1 MKKKTIIKIVIDSLM
16 LVLMLL
22 EYMKIYTGQL
32 VHEITGIVLFM
43 LFLIH
48 NLLNINFYK
57 NILKGKYNLTRI
69 TTTIVDMGFLMCI
82 LFTIILGIP
91 ISNEVFKG
99 LNLNGNMTMRKL
111 HTILGYWGLIFL
123 SMHLGLHFNMIFLK
137 LKKRIYKNAV
147 LKKFIYLIEVVII
160 VFGIKFM
167 IDISLWERLIGKLS
181 FGRID
186 SNIYVAFIKNFVIV
200 VSIGLIVCNI
210 EKILNNNR
218 RIKNG

>member
-69 TTTIVDMGFLMCI
+69 TTTIVDMGF
-82 LFTIILGIP
+82 FD
-91 ISNEVFKG
+91 V
-99 LNLNGNMTMRKL
+99 
-111 HTILGYWGLIFL
+111 HTFYNN
-123 SMHLGLHFNMIFLK
+123 SRNT
-137 LKKRIYKNAV
+137 Y
-147 LKKFIYLIEVVII
+147 
-160 VFGIKFM
+160 IK
-167 IDISLWERLIGKLS
+167 
-181 FGRID
+181 
-186 SNIYVAFIKNFVIV
+186 
-200 VSIGLIVCNI
+200 
-210 EKILNNNR
+210 
-218 RIKNG
+218 

>member
-1 MKKKTIIKIVIDSLM
+1 
-16 LVLMLL
+16 
-22 EYMKIYTGQL
+22 
-32 VHEITGIVLFM
+32 
-43 LFLIH
+43 
-48 NLLNINFYK
+48 
-57 NILKGKYNLTRI
+57 
-69 TTTIVDMGFLMCI
+69 MCI